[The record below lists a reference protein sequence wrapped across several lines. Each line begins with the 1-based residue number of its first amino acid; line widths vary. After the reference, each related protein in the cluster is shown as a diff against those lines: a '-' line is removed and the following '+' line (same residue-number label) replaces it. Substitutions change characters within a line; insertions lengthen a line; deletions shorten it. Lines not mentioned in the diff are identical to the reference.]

1 METEN
6 NTLVRNYIISTLKA
20 LNWHIELDEFS
31 DTTPIGPK
39 RFANII
45 ATKDPNASRRVVLSA
60 HFDSKYFPNSPQ
72 NQVGIV
78 ASIKPQC
85 RSIQTGLVPRR
96 YRFCRILC
104 HDARFSGNSES
115 FT

>member
-1 METEN
+1 MPLLSLANLFDQNPTADTQN
-6 NTLVRNYIISTLKA
+6 NTLVRNYIVSTLKA

-39 RFANII
+39 RFTNII

-60 HFDSKYFPNSPQ
+60 HFDSKYFPQSPQ

-85 RSIQTGLVPRR
+85 
-96 YRFCRILC
+96 
-104 HDARFSGNSES
+104 
-115 FT
+115 